1 LISIYFTI
9 GHIIF
14 VFTTYILH
22 MLSSISHY
30 CKAFYDTIF
39 NLITYFAPNHF
50 KIMASLIYQKG
61 TSIISIFCFYLA
73 EMLFKMHHQASFSTH
88 CLFFAG
94 EYIFILRVYILSI
107 RLIIIL
113 ILFLYVMGL
122 YLIRVSNL

>member
-1 LISIYFTI
+1 MISIYFTI

-22 MLSSISHY
+22 MLLSISRY

-61 TSIISIFCFYLA
+61 TSNISVFCFYLA
-73 EMLFKMHHQASFSTH
+73 KMLFKMHHQASLFNSLPSFCRRVHFYIASLHFKYSPNHYTH
-88 CLFFAG
+88 F
-94 EYIFILRVYILSI
+94 IFICYGVV
-107 RLIIIL
+107 
-113 ILFLYVMGL
+113 FDTCF
-122 YLIRVSNL
+122 